1 MGSEQENV
9 RKNKEA
15 LKKADE
21 AEKKAQA
28 EVKPEKTEPETEKKG
43 KEEKPGFFKRTWGKI
58 KTGASRAK
66 RKGLKAVSKDPDDM
80 TDDEFNE
87 HLKDLEGEGDI
98 GYASRYYELIDE
110 LSKMPSLM
118 ALTKQSEGQKDK
130 EDAVDEAVK
139 DTQKEQDSEET
150 PAGKEEI
157 AKKAQDE
164 PAKAEEPAKKEN
176 APGKI
181 ETAEKAEAEEVPART
196 DKDAEEEI
204 EAAETP
210 ARTEAAPE
218 KAEAENTPAKTD
230 EAPQA
235 ESEKKEESPDKKEE
249 APQSEETQSDKG
261 SVARQIVGETAK
273 VAVENKDKAVGIY
286 KNSRRQKTLEKL
298 AGQTDNTTGKGRS
311 YRYMAAQTNKEK
323 TQAGFDIATTAVN
336 TVSDMLQRFGSSK
349 VGDIAGKIAG
359 YINKALAFGKDFM
372 SKRIEKKAIK
382 DGIKGLVGG
391 NDAYKKLKDKY
402 RLHGQDMRRAI
413 RTAAKHS
420 SVTDLINADK
430 DKLSDEYAKN
440 VKDKDSGVAD
450 VMGLAGGTDELAMKK
465 ALGRS

>member
-1 MGSEQENV
+1 MGSEKENV
-9 RKNKEA
+9 RKNKET

-21 AEKKAQA
+21 AEKKAAA
-28 EVKPEKTEPETEKKG
+28 EVKPEKTKPETDEKS

-58 KTGASRAK
+58 KTGASKAK
-66 RKGLKAVSKDPDDM
+66 RKGLKAISKDPDDM

-110 LSKMPSLM
+110 LSQMPSLM

-130 EDAVDEAVK
+130 EKAVDEAVK
-139 DTQKEQDSEET
+139 DIQKGQDSEKVPADKEEVTGKTQEEITKPEEKTKKEEVPENAKTGEMQVKTDEVQAKTVEASGKSEIEGTPEKTGET
-150 PAGKEEI
+150 PE
-157 AKKAQDE
+157 
-164 PAKAEEPAKKEN
+164 
-176 APGKI
+176 
-181 ETAEKAEAEEVPART
+181 AEKAGSA
-196 DKDAEEEI
+196 
-204 EAAETP
+204 
-210 ARTEAAPE
+210 
-218 KAEAENTPAKTD
+218 PAKTD
-230 EAPQA
+230 EKPQA
-235 ESEKKEESPDKKEE
+235 ESADKTEKESHSEE
-249 APQSEETQSDKG
+249 AKADKG
-261 SVARQIVGETAK
+261 AVARQIAGETAK

-298 AGQTDNTTGKGRS
+298 AEQTDNTTGKGRS

-323 TQAGFDIATTAVN
+323 TQAGFDIAATAVN
-336 TVSDMLQRFGSSK
+336 TVSDMLQKFGSSK

-359 YINKALAFGKDFM
+359 YINKALAFGKEFM
-372 SKRIEKKAIK
+372 SKKIEKKSIK
-382 DGIKGLVGG
+382 EGIKGLVGG

>member
-130 EDAVDEAVK
+130 EEAVDEAVK
-139 DTQKEQDSEET
+139 DTQKEQDSEEA
-150 PAGKEEI
+150 PAADKEEI
-157 AKKAQDE
+157 AKKAQEE

-181 ETAEKAEAEEVPART
+181 ETAEKAETEEAPART
-196 DKDAEEEI
+196 DKEAEEI
-204 EAAETP
+204 ETAETP
-210 ARTEAAPE
+210 AGTEAATESAETEEAPAKEEATE
-218 KAEAENTPAKTD
+218 KAEAENTPAD
-230 EAPQA
+230 I
-235 ESEKKEESPDKKEE
+235 EKEHH
-249 APQSEETQSDKG
+249 SEETQSDKG

-298 AGQTDNTTGKGRS
+298 AGQTDNTSGKGRS

-430 DKLSDEYAKN
+430 DKLSDEYARN

>member
-210 ARTEAAPE
+210 ARTEAETERAETEESSAKEEAAE
-218 KAEAENTPAKTD
+218 KAEAENTPAD
-230 EAPQA
+230 E
-235 ESEKKEESPDKKEE
+235 EH
-249 APQSEETQSDKG
+249 QSEETQSDKG

-372 SKRIEKKAIK
+372 SKRIEKKSIK

>member
-28 EVKPEKTEPETEKKG
+28 EVKPEKMEPETEKKG

-130 EDAVDEAVK
+130 EEAVDEAVK
-139 DTQKEQDSEET
+139 DTQKEQDSEEA
-150 PAGKEEI
+150 PAAGKEEI

-164 PAKAEEPAKKEN
+164 PAEAEEPAKKEN

-181 ETAEKAEAEEVPART
+181 ETAEKAETEEAPART
-196 DKDAEEEI
+196 DKEAEEI
-204 EAAETP
+204 ETAETP
-210 ARTEAAPE
+210 VGTEAATESAETEEVPAKEEAPE
-218 KAEAENTPAKTD
+218 KAEAENTPAD
-230 EAPQA
+230 I
-235 ESEKKEESPDKKEE
+235 EKEHH
-249 APQSEETQSDKG
+249 SEETQSDKG

-298 AGQTDNTTGKGRS
+298 AGQTDNTSGKGRS

>member
-21 AEKKAQA
+21 AEKKAQT

-130 EDAVDEAVK
+130 EEAVDEAVK
-139 DTQKEQDSEET
+139 DTQKEQDSEEA

-157 AKKAQDE
+157 AKKEQEE

-181 ETAEKAEAEEVPART
+181 ETAEKAEAEEAPVRT
-196 DKDAEEEI
+196 DKEAEEI
-204 EAAETP
+204 ETAKAP
-210 ARTEAAPE
+210 VKAEAATENADTEESPAKEEATE
-218 KAEAENTPAKTD
+218 KAEAENTPAD
-230 EAPQA
+230 I
-235 ESEKKEESPDKKEE
+235 EEEHH
-249 APQSEETQSDKG
+249 SEETQSDKG

-298 AGQTDNTTGKGRS
+298 AGQTDNTSGKGRS

-430 DKLSDEYAKN
+430 DKLSDEYARN

>member
-157 AKKAQDE
+157 AKNAQDE

-210 ARTEAAPE
+210 ARTEAETERAETEEAPAKEEATE
-218 KAEAENTPAKTD
+218 KAEAENTPAD
-230 EAPQA
+230 IEH
-235 ESEKKEESPDKKEE
+235 
-249 APQSEETQSDKG
+249 QSEETQSDKG

-298 AGQTDNTTGKGRS
+298 AGQTDNTSGKGRS

>member
-21 AEKKAQA
+21 AEKKAEA

-130 EDAVDEAVK
+130 EEAVDEAVK
-139 DTQKEQDSEET
+139 DTQKEQDSEGA

-157 AKKAQDE
+157 AKKAQEE
-164 PAKAEEPAKKEN
+164 PVKAEEPAKKEN
-176 APGKI
+176 TPGKI
-181 ETAEKAEAEEVPART
+181 ETAEKAETEEVPART
-196 DKDAEEEI
+196 DKEAEKI
-204 EAAETP
+204 ETAETP
-210 ARTEAAPE
+210 ARTETEESPAKEEATE
-218 KAEAENTPAKTD
+218 KAEAENTPAD
-230 EAPQA
+230 I
-235 ESEKKEESPDKKEE
+235 EEEHH
-249 APQSEETQSDKG
+249 SEETQSDKS

-298 AGQTDNTTGKGRS
+298 AGQTDNTSGKERS

-391 NDAYKKLKDKY
+391 NDAYRKLKDKY

>member
-130 EDAVDEAVK
+130 EEAVDEAVK
-139 DTQKEQDSEET
+139 DTQKEQDSEEA

-157 AKKAQDE
+157 AKKAQEE

-181 ETAEKAEAEEVPART
+181 ETAE
-196 DKDAEEEI
+196 
-204 EAAETP
+204 TP
-210 ARTEAAPE
+210 ARTEAATESAETEEAPAKEEATE
-218 KAEAENTPAKTD
+218 KAEAENTPAD
-230 EAPQA
+230 I
-235 ESEKKEESPDKKEE
+235 EKEHH
-249 APQSEETQSDKG
+249 SEETQSDKG

-349 VGDIAGKIAG
+349 VGDITGKIAG

-372 SKRIEKKAIK
+372 SKRIEKKSIK

>member
-1 MGSEQENV
+1 M
-9 RKNKEA
+9 
-15 LKKADE
+15 
-21 AEKKAQA
+21 
-28 EVKPEKTEPETEKKG
+28 
-43 KEEKPGFFKRTWGKI
+43 
-58 KTGASRAK
+58 
-66 RKGLKAVSKDPDDM
+66 
-80 TDDEFNE
+80 
-87 HLKDLEGEGDI
+87 
-98 GYASRYYELIDE
+98 Y
-110 LSKMPSLM
+110 
-118 ALTKQSEGQKDK
+118 
-130 EDAVDEAVK
+130 EAVK
-139 DTQKEQDSEET
+139 DTQKEQDSEEA

-157 AKKAQDE
+157 AKKAQEE

-181 ETAEKAEAEEVPART
+181 ETVEKAEAEEVPART
-196 DKDAEEEI
+196 DKEAEEI
-204 EAAETP
+204 ETAEAP
-210 ARTEAAPE
+210 ARAEAVTENADTEESPAKEEATE
-218 KAEAENTPAKTD
+218 KAEAENTPAD
-230 EAPQA
+230 I
-235 ESEKKEESPDKKEE
+235 EEEHH
-249 APQSEETQSDKG
+249 SEETQSDKG

-298 AGQTDNTTGKGRS
+298 AGQTDNTSSKGRS

-430 DKLSDEYAKN
+430 DKLSDEYARN

>member
-1 MGSEQENV
+1 MGSEKENV
-9 RKNKEA
+9 RKNKET

-21 AEKKAQA
+21 AEKKAAA
-28 EVKPEKTEPETEKKG
+28 EVKPEKTKPETDEKS

-58 KTGASRAK
+58 KTGASKAK
-66 RKGLKAVSKDPDDM
+66 RKGLKAISKDPDDM

-110 LSKMPSLM
+110 LSQMPSLM

-130 EDAVDEAVK
+130 EKAVDEAVK
-139 DTQKEQDSEET
+139 DIQKGQDSEKVPADKEEVTGKTQEEITKPEEKTKKEEVPEDAETGEMPVKTDEVQAKAVEASGKSEIEGTPEKTGET
-150 PAGKEEI
+150 PE
-157 AKKAQDE
+157 
-164 PAKAEEPAKKEN
+164 
-176 APGKI
+176 
-181 ETAEKAEAEEVPART
+181 AEKAGS
-196 DKDAEEEI
+196 
-204 EAAETP
+204 
-210 ARTEAAPE
+210 
-218 KAEAENTPAKTD
+218 TPAKTD
-230 EAPQA
+230 EKPQA
-235 ESEKKEESPDKKEE
+235 ESADKTEKESHSEE
-249 APQSEETQSDKG
+249 AQADK
-261 SVARQIVGETAK
+261 SAVARQIAGETAK

-298 AGQTDNTTGKGRS
+298 AEQTDNTTGKGRS

-323 TQAGFDIATTAVN
+323 TQAGFDIAATAVN
-336 TVSDMLQRFGSSK
+336 TVSDMLQKFGSSK

-359 YINKALAFGKDFM
+359 YINKALAFGKEFM
-372 SKRIEKKAIK
+372 SKKIEKKSIK
-382 DGIKGLVGG
+382 EGIKGLVGG

>member
-139 DTQKEQDSEET
+139 DTQKEQDSEGA

-157 AKKAQDE
+157 AKKAQEE
-164 PAKAEEPAKKEN
+164 PAKAEEPAKNEN

-196 DKDAEEEI
+196 DKEAEEI
-204 EAAETP
+204 ETAETP
-210 ARTEAAPE
+210 ARTEAATESAEAEEPPAKEEATE
-218 KAEAENTPAKTD
+218 KAEAENTPAD
-230 EAPQA
+230 I
-235 ESEKKEESPDKKEE
+235 EEEHH
-249 APQSEETQSDKG
+249 SEETQSDKS

-298 AGQTDNTTGKGRS
+298 AGQTDNTSGKGRS

-349 VGDIAGKIAG
+349 VGNIAGKIAG

-430 DKLSDEYAKN
+430 DKLSDEYARK

>member
-130 EDAVDEAVK
+130 EEAVDEAVK
-139 DTQKEQDSEET
+139 DTQKEQDSEEA
-150 PAGKEEI
+150 PAADKEEI
-157 AKKAQDE
+157 AKKAQEE
-164 PAKAEEPAKKEN
+164 PAEAEEPAKKEN

-181 ETAEKAEAEEVPART
+181 ETAEKAETEEA
-196 DKDAEEEI
+196 
-204 EAAETP
+204 P
-210 ARTEAAPE
+210 ARTEAATESAETEEAPAKEEATE
-218 KAEAENTPAKTD
+218 KAEAENTPAD
-230 EAPQA
+230 I
-235 ESEKKEESPDKKEE
+235 EKEHH
-249 APQSEETQSDKG
+249 SEETPSDKG

-298 AGQTDNTTGKGRS
+298 AGQTDNTSGKGRS

>member
-157 AKKAQDE
+157 AKNAQDE

-210 ARTEAAPE
+210 ARTEAETERAETEEAPAKEEATE
-218 KAEAENTPAKTD
+218 KAEAENTPAD
-230 EAPQA
+230 IEH
-235 ESEKKEESPDKKEE
+235 
-249 APQSEETQSDKG
+249 QSEETQSDKG

-323 TQAGFDIATTAVN
+323 TQAGFDIAATAVN

-372 SKRIEKKAIK
+372 SKRIEKKSIK

>member
-21 AEKKAQA
+21 AEKKAEA

-130 EDAVDEAVK
+130 EEAVDEAVK
-139 DTQKEQDSEET
+139 DTQKEQDSEEA

-157 AKKAQDE
+157 AKKAQEE
-164 PAKAEEPAKKEN
+164 PAKAEETAKKEN

-181 ETAEKAEAEEVPART
+181 ETAEKAETEEAPART
-196 DKDAEEEI
+196 DKEAEEI
-204 EAAETP
+204 ETAETP
-210 ARTEAAPE
+210 ARIEAATESAEAEESPAKEEATE
-218 KAEAENTPAKTD
+218 KAEAENTPAD
-230 EAPQA
+230 I
-235 ESEKKEESPDKKEE
+235 EEEHH
-249 APQSEETQSDKG
+249 SEETQSDKS

-298 AGQTDNTTGKGRS
+298 AGQTDNTSSKGRS

-391 NDAYKKLKDKY
+391 NDAYRKLKDKY

>member
-130 EDAVDEAVK
+130 EEAVDEAVK

-181 ETAEKAEAEEVPART
+181 ETVEKAEAEEVPART
-196 DKDAEEEI
+196 DKEAEEI
-204 EAAETP
+204 ETAEAP
-210 ARTEAAPE
+210 ARAEAVTENADTEESPAKEEATE
-218 KAEAENTPAKTD
+218 KAEAENTPAD
-230 EAPQA
+230 I
-235 ESEKKEESPDKKEE
+235 EEEHH
-249 APQSEETQSDKG
+249 SEETQSDKG

-298 AGQTDNTTGKGRS
+298 AGQTDNTSGKGRS

-430 DKLSDEYAKN
+430 DKLSDEYARN

>member
-28 EVKPEKTEPETEKKG
+28 EVKPEKTEPDTEKKG

-130 EDAVDEAVK
+130 GDAVDEAVK
-139 DTQKEQDSEET
+139 DTQKEQDSEGA

-157 AKKAQDE
+157 AKKAQEE

-181 ETAEKAEAEEVPART
+181 ETAEKAEAEEVPVRT
-196 DKDAEEEI
+196 DKEAEEI
-204 EAAETP
+204 ETAEAPVKAEAVTENADTEESP
-210 ARTEAAPE
+210 AKEEATE
-218 KAEAENTPAKTD
+218 KAEAENTPAD
-230 EAPQA
+230 I
-235 ESEKKEESPDKKEE
+235 EEEHH
-249 APQSEETQSDKG
+249 SEETQSDKG

-298 AGQTDNTTGKGRS
+298 AGQTDNTSGKGRS

-430 DKLSDEYAKN
+430 DKLSDEYARN

>member
-139 DTQKEQDSEET
+139 DTQKEQDSEGA

-157 AKKAQDE
+157 AKKAQEE
-164 PAKAEEPAKKEN
+164 PAKAEEPAKNEN

-181 ETAEKAEAEEVPART
+181 ETAEKAETEEVPART
-196 DKDAEEEI
+196 DKEAEEI
-204 EAAETP
+204 ETAETP
-210 ARTEAAPE
+210 ARTEAATESAEAEESPAKEETTE
-218 KAEAENTPAKTD
+218 KAEAENTPAD
-230 EAPQA
+230 I
-235 ESEKKEESPDKKEE
+235 EEEHH
-249 APQSEETQSDKG
+249 SEETQSDKG

-298 AGQTDNTTGKGRS
+298 AGQTDNTSGKGRS

-430 DKLSDEYAKN
+430 DKLSDEYARN

>member
-130 EDAVDEAVK
+130 EEAVDEAVK
-139 DTQKEQDSEET
+139 DTQKEQDSEEA
-150 PAGKEEI
+150 PAADKEEI
-157 AKKAQDE
+157 AKKAQEE

-181 ETAEKAEAEEVPART
+181 ETAEKAETEEAPART
-196 DKDAEEEI
+196 DKEAEEEI
-204 EAAETP
+204 ETAETS
-210 ARTEAAPE
+210 AGTEAATESAETEEAPAKEEAPE
-218 KAEAENTPAKTD
+218 KAEAENTPAD
-230 EAPQA
+230 I
-235 ESEKKEESPDKKEE
+235 EKE
-249 APQSEETQSDKG
+249 QHSEETQSDKG

-298 AGQTDNTTGKGRS
+298 AGQTDNTSGKGRS

>member
-21 AEKKAQA
+21 AEKKAQV

-130 EDAVDEAVK
+130 EEAVDEAVK

-181 ETAEKAEAEEVPART
+181 ETAEKAETEEAPART
-196 DKDAEEEI
+196 DKEAEEI
-204 EAAETP
+204 ETAETP
-210 ARTEAAPE
+210 AGTEAATESAETEEASAKEEAPE
-218 KAEAENTPAKTD
+218 KAEAENTPAD
-230 EAPQA
+230 I
-235 ESEKKEESPDKKEE
+235 EKEHH
-249 APQSEETQSDKG
+249 SEETQSDKG

-298 AGQTDNTTGKGRS
+298 AGQTDNTSGKGRS

>member
-1 MGSEQENV
+1 MGSEQENI

-21 AEKKAQA
+21 AEKKAEA
-28 EVKPEKTEPETEKKG
+28 EVEPEKTESETERKG
-43 KEEKPGFFKRTWGKI
+43 KEDKPGFFKRTWGKI

-139 DTQKEQDSEET
+139 DTQKEQDSEEA

-157 AKKAQDE
+157 AKKAQEE

-176 APGKI
+176 APEKI
-181 ETAEKAEAEEVPART
+181 ETAETPVKTETATEN
-196 DKDAEEEI
+196 
-204 EAAETP
+204 AETEESP
-210 ARTEAAPE
+210 AKEETPE
-218 KAEAENTPAKTD
+218 KAEAENKPAD
-230 EAPQA
+230 I
-235 ESEKKEESPDKKEE
+235 EEEPH
-249 APQSEETQSDKG
+249 SEEIQSDKG
-261 SVARQIVGETAK
+261 TVARQIVGETAK
-273 VAVENKDKAVGIY
+273 VAVENKDNAVSIY

-336 TVSDMLQRFGSSK
+336 TVSGMLQRFGSSK

-391 NDAYKKLKDKY
+391 NDTYRKLKDKY

-430 DKLSDEYAKN
+430 DKLSGEYAKN

>member
-139 DTQKEQDSEET
+139 DTQKEQDSEGA

-157 AKKAQDE
+157 AKKAQEE
-164 PAKAEEPAKKEN
+164 PAKAEEPAKNEN

-181 ETAEKAEAEEVPART
+181 ETAEKAETEEVPART
-196 DKDAEEEI
+196 DKEAEEI
-204 EAAETP
+204 ETAETP
-210 ARTEAAPE
+210 ARTEAATESAEAEESPAKEEATE
-218 KAEAENTPAKTD
+218 KAEAENTPAD
-230 EAPQA
+230 I
-235 ESEKKEESPDKKEE
+235 EEEHH
-249 APQSEETQSDKG
+249 SEETQSDKG
-261 SVARQIVGETAK
+261 SVARQIVGETVK

-298 AGQTDNTTGKGRS
+298 AGQTDNTSGKGRS

-430 DKLSDEYAKN
+430 DKLSDEYARN

>member
-1 MGSEQENV
+1 MALFG
-9 RKNKEA
+9 KKE
-15 LKKADE
+15 
-21 AEKKAQA
+21 EK
-28 EVKPEKTEPETEKKG
+28 

-130 EDAVDEAVK
+130 EEAVDEAVK
-139 DTQKEQDSEET
+139 DTQKEQDSEEA

-157 AKKAQDE
+157 AKKAQEE

-181 ETAEKAEAEEVPART
+181 ETAE
-196 DKDAEEEI
+196 
-204 EAAETP
+204 TP
-210 ARTEAAPE
+210 ARTEAATESAETEEAPAKEEATE
-218 KAEAENTPAKTD
+218 KAEAENTPAD
-230 EAPQA
+230 I
-235 ESEKKEESPDKKEE
+235 EKEHH
-249 APQSEETQSDKG
+249 SEETQSDKG

-349 VGDIAGKIAG
+349 VGDITGKIAG

-372 SKRIEKKAIK
+372 SKRIEKKSIK

-430 DKLSDEYAKN
+430 DKLSDEYAKK

>member
-28 EVKPEKTEPETEKKG
+28 EVKPKKTEPETEKKG

-130 EDAVDEAVK
+130 EEAVDEAVK
-139 DTQKEQDSEET
+139 DTQKEQDSEEA
-150 PAGKEEI
+150 PAAGKEEI
-157 AKKAQDE
+157 AKKAQEE
-164 PAKAEEPAKKEN
+164 PAEAEEPAKKEN

-181 ETAEKAEAEEVPART
+181 ETAEKAETEEAPART
-196 DKDAEEEI
+196 DKEAEEI
-204 EAAETP
+204 ETAETP
-210 ARTEAAPE
+210 ARTEAATESAETEEAPAKEEAPE
-218 KAEAENTPAKTD
+218 KAEAENTPAD
-230 EAPQA
+230 I
-235 ESEKKEESPDKKEE
+235 EKEHH
-249 APQSEETQSDKG
+249 SEETQSDKG

-298 AGQTDNTTGKGRS
+298 AGQTDNTSDKGRS

>member
-118 ALTKQSEGQKDK
+118 ALTKQSEGHKDK
-130 EDAVDEAVK
+130 EEAVDEAVK
-139 DTQKEQDSEET
+139 DTQKEQDSEEA
-150 PAGKEEI
+150 PAAGKEEI
-157 AKKAQDE
+157 AKKAQEE
-164 PAKAEEPAKKEN
+164 PAEAEEPAKKEN

-181 ETAEKAEAEEVPART
+181 ETAEKAETEEAPART
-196 DKDAEEEI
+196 DKEAEEEI
-204 EAAETP
+204 ETAETS
-210 ARTEAAPE
+210 AGTEAATESAETEEAPAKEEAPE
-218 KAEAENTPAKTD
+218 KAEAENTPAD
-230 EAPQA
+230 I
-235 ESEKKEESPDKKEE
+235 EKE
-249 APQSEETQSDKG
+249 QHSEETQSDKG

-298 AGQTDNTTGKGRS
+298 AGQTDNTSGKGRS

-430 DKLSDEYAKN
+430 DKLSDEYARN

>member
-130 EDAVDEAVK
+130 EEAVDEAVK
-139 DTQKEQDSEET
+139 DTQKEQDSEEA
-150 PAGKEEI
+150 PAADKEEI
-157 AKKAQDE
+157 AKKAQEE
-164 PAKAEEPAKKEN
+164 PVKAEEPAKKEN

-181 ETAEKAEAEEVPART
+181 ETAEKAETEEAPART
-196 DKDAEEEI
+196 DKEAEEI
-204 EAAETP
+204 ETAETP
-210 ARTEAAPE
+210 AGTEAATESAETEEAPAKEEAME
-218 KAEAENTPAKTD
+218 KAEAENTPAD
-230 EAPQA
+230 I
-235 ESEKKEESPDKKEE
+235 EKE
-249 APQSEETQSDKG
+249 QHSEETQSDKG

-298 AGQTDNTTGKGRS
+298 AGQTDNTSGKGRS

>member
-130 EDAVDEAVK
+130 EEAVDEAVK
-139 DTQKEQDSEET
+139 DTQKEQDSEGA

-157 AKKAQDE
+157 AKKAQEE

-181 ETAEKAEAEEVPART
+181 ETAEKAETETEEAPART
-196 DKDAEEEI
+196 DKEAEEI
-204 EAAETP
+204 ETAETP
-210 ARTEAAPE
+210 ARTEAATESAETEESPAKEEATE
-218 KAEAENTPAKTD
+218 KAEAENTPTD
-230 EAPQA
+230 I
-235 ESEKKEESPDKKEE
+235 EEEHH
-249 APQSEETQSDKG
+249 SEETQSDKG

-298 AGQTDNTTGKGRS
+298 AGQTDNTSGKGRS

-430 DKLSDEYAKN
+430 DKLSDEYARN

>member
-28 EVKPEKTEPETEKKG
+28 EVKPEKTEPETEKKD

-210 ARTEAAPE
+210 ARTEAETERAETEESPAKEEATE
-218 KAEAENTPAKTD
+218 KAEAENTPAD
-230 EAPQA
+230 E
-235 ESEKKEESPDKKEE
+235 EH
-249 APQSEETQSDKG
+249 QSEETQSDKG

-372 SKRIEKKAIK
+372 SKRIEKKSIK

-430 DKLSDEYAKN
+430 DKLSDEYAKK

>member
-130 EDAVDEAVK
+130 EEAVDEAVK
-139 DTQKEQDSEET
+139 DTQKEQDSEEA
-150 PAGKEEI
+150 PAADKEEI
-157 AKKAQDE
+157 AKKAQEE
-164 PAKAEEPAKKEN
+164 PAEAEEPAKKEN

-181 ETAEKAEAEEVPART
+181 ETAEKAETEEAPART
-196 DKDAEEEI
+196 DKEAEEI
-204 EAAETP
+204 ETAETP
-210 ARTEAAPE
+210 AGTEAATESAETEEAPAKEEAPE
-218 KAEAENTPAKTD
+218 KAEAENTPAD
-230 EAPQA
+230 I
-235 ESEKKEESPDKKEE
+235 EKE
-249 APQSEETQSDKG
+249 QHSEETQSDKG

-298 AGQTDNTTGKGRS
+298 AGQTDNTSGKGRS

>member
-130 EDAVDEAVK
+130 EEAVDEAVK
-139 DTQKEQDSEET
+139 DTQKEQDSEEA
-150 PAGKEEI
+150 PAADKEEI
-157 AKKAQDE
+157 AKKAQEE
-164 PAKAEEPAKKEN
+164 PAEAEEPAKKEN

-181 ETAEKAEAEEVPART
+181 ETAEKAETEEAPA
-196 DKDAEEEI
+196 KEE
-204 EAAETP
+204 AT
-210 ARTEAAPE
+210 E
-218 KAEAENTPAKTD
+218 KAEAENTPAD
-230 EAPQA
+230 I
-235 ESEKKEESPDKKEE
+235 EKEHH
-249 APQSEETQSDKG
+249 SEETPSDKG

-298 AGQTDNTTGKGRS
+298 AGQTDNTSGKGRS

>member
-21 AEKKAQA
+21 AEKKAEA

-130 EDAVDEAVK
+130 EEAVDEAVK
-139 DTQKEQDSEET
+139 DTQKEQDSEGA

-157 AKKAQDE
+157 AKKAQEE
-164 PAKAEEPAKKEN
+164 PVKAEEPAKKEN
-176 APGKI
+176 TPGKI
-181 ETAEKAEAEEVPART
+181 ETAEKAETEEVPART
-196 DKDAEEEI
+196 DKEAEKI
-204 EAAETP
+204 ETAETP
-210 ARTEAAPE
+210 ARTETEESPAKEEATE
-218 KAEAENTPAKTD
+218 KAEAENTPAD
-230 EAPQA
+230 I
-235 ESEKKEESPDKKEE
+235 EEEHH
-249 APQSEETQSDKG
+249 SEETQSDKS

-298 AGQTDNTTGKGRS
+298 AGQTDNTSGKGRS

-391 NDAYKKLKDKY
+391 NDAYRKLKDKY

>member
-1 MGSEQENV
+1 MGSEQENI

-21 AEKKAQA
+21 AEKKAEA
-28 EVKPEKTEPETEKKG
+28 EVEPEKTESETERKG

-66 RKGLKAVSKDPDDM
+66 RKGLKALSKDPDDM

-139 DTQKEQDSEET
+139 DTQKEQDSEEA

-157 AKKAQDE
+157 AKKAQEE

-176 APGKI
+176 APEKI
-181 ETAEKAEAEEVPART
+181 ETAE
-196 DKDAEEEI
+196 
-204 EAAETP
+204 TP
-210 ARTEAAPE
+210 VKTEAATENAETEESPAKEETPE
-218 KAEAENTPAKTD
+218 KAEAENTPAD
-230 EAPQA
+230 I
-235 ESEKKEESPDKKEE
+235 EEEPH
-249 APQSEETQSDKG
+249 SEEIQSDKG
-261 SVARQIVGETAK
+261 TVARQIVGETAK

-336 TVSDMLQRFGSSK
+336 TVSGMLQRFGSSK

-391 NDAYKKLKDKY
+391 NDTYRKLKDKY

-430 DKLSDEYAKN
+430 DKLSGEYAKN
-440 VKDKDSGVAD
+440 VKDNDSGVAD
-450 VMGLAGGTDELAMKK
+450 VMGLAGGTDEQAMKK

>member
-130 EDAVDEAVK
+130 EKAVDDAVK
-139 DTQKEQDSEET
+139 DTQKEQDSEEA
-150 PAGKEEI
+150 PAADKEEI

-164 PAKAEEPAKKEN
+164 PAEAEEPAKKEN

-181 ETAEKAEAEEVPART
+181 ETAEKAETEEAPART
-196 DKDAEEEI
+196 DKEAEEI
-204 EAAETP
+204 ETAETP
-210 ARTEAAPE
+210 AGTEAATESAETEEVPAKEEAPE
-218 KAEAENTPAKTD
+218 KAEAENTLAD
-230 EAPQA
+230 I
-235 ESEKKEESPDKKEE
+235 EKEHH
-249 APQSEETQSDKG
+249 SEETQSDKG

-298 AGQTDNTTGKGRS
+298 AGQTDNTSGKGRS

>member
-130 EDAVDEAVK
+130 EEAVDEAVK
-139 DTQKEQDSEET
+139 DTQKEQDSEEAS
-150 PAGKEEI
+150 AGKEEI
-157 AKKAQDE
+157 AKKAQEE
-164 PAKAEEPAKKEN
+164 PAKAEETAKKEN

-181 ETAEKAEAEEVPART
+181 ETAEKAEAPART
-196 DKDAEEEI
+196 DKEAEEI
-204 EAAETP
+204 ETAETP
-210 ARTEAAPE
+210 ARTEAATESAETEEAPAKEEAAE
-218 KAEAENTPAKTD
+218 KAEAENTPAD
-230 EAPQA
+230 I
-235 ESEKKEESPDKKEE
+235 EEEHH
-249 APQSEETQSDKG
+249 SEETQSDKG

-273 VAVENKDKAVGIY
+273 VAAENKDKAVGIY

-298 AGQTDNTTGKGRS
+298 AGQTDNTSGKGRS

-430 DKLSDEYAKN
+430 DKLSDEYARN

>member
-21 AEKKAQA
+21 AEKKAEA
-28 EVKPEKTEPETEKKG
+28 EVKPEKTESETERKG

-87 HLKDLEGEGDI
+87 HLKDLEGDGDI

-139 DTQKEQDSEET
+139 DTQKEQDSEEA

-157 AKKAQDE
+157 AKKVQEE
-164 PAKAEEPAKKEN
+164 PAKAEEPAKKEK
-176 APGKI
+176 APEKI
-181 ETAEKAEAEEVPART
+181 ETAE
-196 DKDAEEEI
+196 
-204 EAAETP
+204 TP
-210 ARTEAAPE
+210 VKTEAATENAETEESPAKEETPE
-218 KAEAENTPAKTD
+218 NAEAENKPAD
-230 EAPQA
+230 I
-235 ESEKKEESPDKKEE
+235 EEEPH
-249 APQSEETQSDKG
+249 SEEIQSDKG
-261 SVARQIVGETAK
+261 TVARQIVGETAK

-391 NDAYKKLKDKY
+391 NDTYRKLKDKY

-430 DKLSDEYAKN
+430 DKLSGEYAKN

-450 VMGLAGGTDELAMKK
+450 VMGLAGGTDEQAMKK

>member
-1 MGSEQENV
+1 MGSEKENV
-9 RKNKEA
+9 RKNKET

-21 AEKKAQA
+21 AEKKAAA
-28 EVKPEKTEPETEKKG
+28 EVKPEKTKPETDEKS

-58 KTGASRAK
+58 KTGASKAK
-66 RKGLKAVSKDPDDM
+66 RKGLKAISKDPDDM

-110 LSKMPSLM
+110 LSQMPSLM

-130 EDAVDEAVK
+130 EKAVDEAVK
-139 DTQKEQDSEET
+139 DIQKGQDSEKVPADKEEVTGKTQEEITKPEEKTKKEEVPENAKTGEMQVKTDEVQAKTVEASGKSEIEGTPEKTGET
-150 PAGKEEI
+150 PE
-157 AKKAQDE
+157 
-164 PAKAEEPAKKEN
+164 
-176 APGKI
+176 
-181 ETAEKAEAEEVPART
+181 AEKAGSA
-196 DKDAEEEI
+196 
-204 EAAETP
+204 
-210 ARTEAAPE
+210 
-218 KAEAENTPAKTD
+218 PAKTD
-230 EAPQA
+230 EKPQA
-235 ESEKKEESPDKKEE
+235 ESADKTEKESHSEE
-249 APQSEETQSDKG
+249 AQADKG
-261 SVARQIVGETAK
+261 AVARQIAGETAK

-286 KNSRRQKTLEKL
+286 KNSRHQKTLERL
-298 AGQTDNTTGKGRS
+298 AEQTDNTTGKGRS

-323 TQAGFDIATTAVN
+323 TQAGFDIAATAVN
-336 TVSDMLQRFGSSK
+336 TVSDMLQKFGSSK

-359 YINKALAFGKDFM
+359 YINKALAFGKEFM
-372 SKRIEKKAIK
+372 SKKIEKKSIK
-382 DGIKGLVGG
+382 EGIKGLVGG

>member
-130 EDAVDEAVK
+130 EEAVDEAVK

-157 AKKAQDE
+157 AKKAQEE

-181 ETAEKAEAEEVPART
+181 ETAEKAETEEAPART
-196 DKDAEEEI
+196 DKEAEKI
-204 EAAETP
+204 ETAETP
-210 ARTEAAPE
+210 AGTEAATESAETEEAPAKEEAPE
-218 KAEAENTPAKTD
+218 KAEAENTPAD
-230 EAPQA
+230 I
-235 ESEKKEESPDKKEE
+235 EKEHH
-249 APQSEETQSDKG
+249 SEETQSDKG

-298 AGQTDNTTGKGRS
+298 AGQTDNTSGKGRS

>member
-130 EDAVDEAVK
+130 EEAVDEAVK
-139 DTQKEQDSEET
+139 DTQKEQDSEEA

-157 AKKAQDE
+157 AKKAQEE

-181 ETAEKAEAEEVPART
+181 ETAE
-196 DKDAEEEI
+196 
-204 EAAETP
+204 TP
-210 ARTEAAPE
+210 ARTEAATESAETEEAPAKEEATE
-218 KAEAENTPAKTD
+218 KAEAENTPAD
-230 EAPQA
+230 I
-235 ESEKKEESPDKKEE
+235 EKEHH
-249 APQSEETQSDKG
+249 SEETQSDKG

-349 VGDIAGKIAG
+349 VGDITGKIAG

-372 SKRIEKKAIK
+372 SKRIEKKSIK

-430 DKLSDEYAKN
+430 DKLSDEYAKK

>member
-43 KEEKPGFFKRTWGKI
+43 KEEKSGFFKRTWGKI

-130 EDAVDEAVK
+130 EEAVDEAVK
-139 DTQKEQDSEET
+139 DTQKEQDSEEA

-157 AKKAQDE
+157 AKKEQEE

-181 ETAEKAEAEEVPART
+181 ETAEKAEAEEAPVRT
-196 DKDAEEEI
+196 DKEAEEI
-204 EAAETP
+204 ETAKAP
-210 ARTEAAPE
+210 VKAEAATENADTEESPAKEEATE
-218 KAEAENTPAKTD
+218 KAEAENTPAD
-230 EAPQA
+230 IE
-235 ESEKKEESPDKKEE
+235 EEHHSEK
-249 APQSEETQSDKG
+249 TQSDKG

-298 AGQTDNTTGKGRS
+298 AGQTDNTSGKGRS

-391 NDAYKKLKDKY
+391 NDAYRKLKDKY

>member
-118 ALTKQSEGQKDK
+118 ALTKQSEGQKNK

-181 ETAEKAEAEEVPART
+181 ETVEKAEAEEVPART
-196 DKDAEEEI
+196 DKEAEEI
-204 EAAETP
+204 ETAEAP
-210 ARTEAAPE
+210 ARAEAVTENADTEESPAKEEATE
-218 KAEAENTPAKTD
+218 KAEAENTPAD
-230 EAPQA
+230 I
-235 ESEKKEESPDKKEE
+235 EEEHH
-249 APQSEETQSDKG
+249 SEETQSDKG

-298 AGQTDNTTGKGRS
+298 AGQTDNTSGKGRS

-430 DKLSDEYAKN
+430 DKLSDEYARN